1 MVSGGG
7 GEGGGKGGRKGA
19 WVIFHGPPFHQ
30 SRNPLLLA
38 QLVHVNSMQQLYK
51 QSRSEAAS
59 QNRVDET

>member
-7 GEGGGKGGRKGA
+7 GRKGGGGKGA
-19 WVIFHGPPFHQ
+19 WLIFHGPPFHQ

-38 QLVHVNSMQQLYK
+38 QLENVNSMQQLYK